1 MNVFSKFSKA
11 MPLLAPVL
19 VVWLLAAGC
28 GGSENQARAG
38 DRELTVGY
46 VGYADSVAIAK
57 LTQAVMEQELGY
69 DVELR
74 RFDDPEA
81 AILAAA
87 DGKVDTFQNVWM
99 PEYTGYV
106 GEAKGERLLN
116 PWLVGT
122 TRSGLA
128 APSYMDVG
136 SVDGMKRYPH
146 APIISVEPGVGPGS
160 KVAEA
165 VADQMTDRKIFY
177 RDTSTMLS
185 TLQRRYSDG
194 ENFFFTAWS
203 PHWMN
208 QEYQFEYLIDPGD
221 ELGGATQPS
230 RIQPVVNGKLGEED
244 PFALAFVDALQL
256 SDNQISTLELSI
268 WDAKN
273 PREGVESWVEDRDW
287 LAQSWIGA
295 TKRQIGED

>member
-1 MNVFSKFSKA
+1 MNAFPKA
-11 MPLLAPVL
+11 MSLFAPVL
-19 VVWLLAAGC
+19 AVCLLAVGC
-28 GGSENQARAG
+28 GGSESQGRSG
-38 DRELTVGY
+38 DKELTVGY
-46 VGYADSVAIAK
+46 VGYADSVAIAN
-57 LTQAVMEQELGY
+57 LTQTVMEQELDY

-87 DGKVDTFQNVWM
+87 SRQIDTFQNAWM
-99 PEYTGYV
+99 PDYAGYL
-106 GEAKGERLLN
+106 GEVKGERLLN
-116 PWLVGT
+116 PWLIGT

-136 SVDGMKRYPH
+136 SINGMKRYDD
-146 APIISVEPGVGPGS
+146 APIISVEPGVEPGS

-165 VADQMTDRKIFY
+165 IAEQMPERRISY

-185 TLQRRYSDG
+185 ELDRRYSNG

-208 QEYQFEYLIDPGD
+208 HEYEFKYLIDPEN

-230 RIQPVVNGKLGEED
+230 RIQPVVYGKLGEED

-256 SDNQISTLELSI
+256 SDNQVSSLELSI
-268 WDAKN
+268 KNAKN
-273 PREGVESWVEDRDW
+273 PHKGVESWLKDRDW

-295 TKRQIGED
+295 TKRQIEAD